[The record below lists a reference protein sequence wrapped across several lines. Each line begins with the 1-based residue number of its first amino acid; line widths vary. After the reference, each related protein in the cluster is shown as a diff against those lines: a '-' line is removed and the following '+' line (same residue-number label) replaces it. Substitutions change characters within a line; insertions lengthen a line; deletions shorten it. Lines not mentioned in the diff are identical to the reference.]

1 MIIGVTGSAGNGK
14 TPFALKYAATF
25 GREGLYVV
33 THDTPL
39 PAAMPAPPHFTWK
52 TIHTEFALPAVLHR
66 INEESNLYRADRRV
80 LVIDSL
86 TSYLCAAHQRFM
98 EEHDGSIDDGDYMEL
113 MTAAREE
120 LQNALL
126 SFQGKV
132 FVITNEPPGYTPF
145 TDPKERCYITQHAAL
160 NLELARRSH
169 QWFRLNAGI
178 PEELSAR
185 RFRG

>member
-1 MIIGVTGSAGNGK
+1 MIIGVTGGAGSGK

-33 THDTPL
+33 THATPL
-39 PAAMPAPPHFTWK
+39 PDAMPAPPHFTWQ
-52 TIHTEFALPAVLHR
+52 TIHTEYSLPAVLHR
-66 INEESNLYRADRRV
+66 INEESNLYRAERRV

-98 EEHDGSIDDGDYMEL
+98 QEHAGSISDGDYME
-113 MTAAREE
+113 MITAAREE
-120 LQNALL
+120 LQHALL

-132 FVITNEPPGYTPF
+132 FVITDEPPGYTAF
-145 TDPKERCYITQHAAL
+145 TDRKERCYITQHAAL

-169 QWFRLNAGI
+169 QWFRLTAGI
-178 PEELSAR
+178 PEELSAT